1 MNIAAKQCCKKDCPT
16 WENMT
21 QSAARGNKPSFPIFQ
36 LDLGGFSRTRE
47 AAATRKPK
55 EARDPRERRFLP
67 KMRRFATEPKGFPVS
82 GPPGKPD
89 FPCPRPP
96 ASPSASL
103 GWNSRLGSPRPLFG
117 GAREPSPGRQRR
129 APRACTAG
137 THGRTSVQPSARPAP
152 SPQAGNAAPEVR
164 GAPRG
169 LPGGPDL
176 PPPQTGGPGPA
187 DNPRGLRGQPARGL
201 PGSRS
206 RGRGKPGPGPPA
218 PSGSTHR
225 AVVAAG
231 PAPTF
236 YSGPPPPWRHFPY
249 QCPCQAPCS
258 RRFARGQPAHRGLQ
272 AGPAGGWTTHL
283 CLHSGSLP
291 FLLPPVACGVLHFVS
306 EIGGQIVVFPK

>member
-36 LDLGGFSRTRE
+36 LDLGGFRPARE

-67 KMRRFATEPKGFPVS
+67 KTRGFATEPQGFPVS

-89 FPCPRPP
+89 FPWPRPP

-103 GWNSRLGSPRPLFG
+103 GWNGRRGSPRPLFG

-129 APRACTAG
+129 APRLHSRDSRTHVCPAERAAG
-137 THGRTSVQPSARPAP
+137 PLAAGGKRGAGGPRCPSGVGGSRAALTCPRPRPAARGQQTTP
-152 SPQAGNAAPEVR
+152 EASAGSQPGSP
-164 GAPRG
+164 
-169 LPGGPDL
+169 
-176 PPPQTGGPGPA
+176 
-187 DNPRGLRGQPARGL
+187 RGQPGASPEAGA
-201 PGSRS
+201 GA
-206 RGRGKPGPGPPA
+206 GPPA

-236 YSGPPPPWRHFPY
+236 YSGPPPPWRHFPC

-258 RRFARGQPAHRGLQ
+258 AAFPGDNLRTAHRGRR
-272 AGPAGGWTTHL
+272 AGTRRWTDHPPLSPPSPSPSPRFPT
-283 CLHSGSLP
+283 
-291 FLLPPVACGVLHFVS
+291 LPPSSRCLRGVAFCF
-306 EIGGQIVVFPK
+306 